1 MDASVE
7 SALSGP
13 ETGQSGRRFQSFPDF
28 LSKIFSIFINERAI
42 KSHCIFLKEKSKD
55 GFSYLIFV
63 IILDS
68 ITIMT
73 KFDMLTVN
81 CSINF
86 LIFALN

>member
-42 KSHCIFLKEKSKD
+42 KSHCIFLKEKFKD

-63 IILDS
+63 VILDS
-68 ITIMT
+68 IIT
-73 KFDMLTVN
+73 KCDILTVN
-81 CSINF
+81 YSINF
-86 LIFALN
+86 PIFALN